1 MSNKSIKE
9 LFLMVLSAVTVSALT
24 YGNYIYMSTLNID
37 GEFADNFY
45 QTISLGRWF
54 HAFLRYYVLPEPF
67 MPVFTPLLS
76 VSLICVSSILFCR
89 LFKLTL
95 IPSVITIIIFIS
107 SPQLSYQLEFL
118 NQSDTFAIGLLL
130 CTVSSYALVLRNG
143 YVSFLV
149 STLLTAMALG
159 IYQTLITYLVAVI
172 VSYYIVVFYR
182 RKLYKGDLAKIV
194 VRCTLSVLMSVAL
207 YIIVSSQTKSH
218 FNVNAGSYLSSYLSL
233 SGGLLNHVFIVI
245 YGFIK
250 ASLGLLFYGGLTLA
264 IASITPIYF
273 YRMYLRNKNKRSLL
287 LSALTAIVPL
297 ITFSFIAIS
306 GPSSPPRLFVACGV
320 ALCLPYILFSLHSNR
335 AKLLNYTACLIIL
348 VNILYVNILFISDYN
363 VRQKDVAMAKEI
375 IESTKGFLGKCD
387 GMKVYVHG
395 SFDKNNTM
403 GSSSDTFGK
412 SFFWWDGG
420 NYLRIVAFMNYYGI
434 CNNIHPATENEVRR
448 VLDKINNKPE
458 WPNSGSVYLDGNVL
472 VIKLSNKIGWL
483 PFQP

>member
-1 MSNKSIKE
+1 MTSKCIKD
-9 LFLMVLSAVTVSALT
+9 LYIMMLSAVSVSVLT
-24 YGNYIYMSTLNID
+24 YGNYIYRSTLNID

-45 QTISLGRWF
+45 QTVSLGRWF
-54 HAFLRYYVLPEPF
+54 HAFLRYYILPEPF
-67 MPVFTPLLS
+67 MPIFTPLLS
-76 VSLICVSSILFCR
+76 VSLLCVSSILFCR
-89 LFKLTL
+89 MFKLNL

-130 CTVSSYALVLRNG
+130 CTVASHILVSRNG
-143 YVSFLV
+143 YVSFIV
-149 STLLTAMALG
+149 SVLLTTMALG
-159 IYQTLITYLVAVI
+159 IYQTLISYFVAVI
-172 VSYYIVVFYR
+172 VSYYTVMIYR
-182 RKLYKGDLAKIV
+182 RDVDKRDLAKIV
-194 VRCTLSVLMSVAL
+194 VKCSLSALIAVVL
-207 YIIVSSQTKSH
+207 YIIVTSQTKSH
-218 FNVNAGSYLSSYLSL
+218 FNVNASSYLSSYFSL
-233 SGGLLNHVFIVI
+233 SDGLFHHFIFAI
-245 YGFIK
+245 YGFVK
-250 ASLGLLFYGGLTLA
+250 ASLGLLFYGGLTIA
-264 IASITPIYF
+264 IAFITPIYF
-273 YRMYLRNKNKRSLL
+273 YSLYLRKKNKHGLL
-287 LSALTAIVPL
+287 LTVMTALVPI

-320 ALCLPYILFSLHSNR
+320 ALCLPYILFSLHVKR
-335 AKLLNYTACLIIL
+335 AKLLNYIACFMVL
-348 VNILYVNILFISDYN
+348 VNILYVNTLFNSDYN

-387 GMKVYVHG
+387 GMSVYIHG

-434 CNNIHPATENEVRR
+434 CDNIHPATENDVKK
-448 VLDKINNKPE
+448 VLDNINNKPE
-458 WPNSGSVYLDGNVL
+458 WPNSGSVYLDNNVL